1 MLATETTLIWNTEYT
16 VVYWF
21 VSTNQ
26 YNTAA
31 NFIFSVC
38 FIGGMTL
45 NCLFTIF
52 NLKMSD
58 YLQLKVKQTD
68 CIQMASITGL
78 CAKII
83 NVICFNYMFIC
94 GEILPNFEEWKH
106 HTSFANFYGSMIKLE
121 FFGKWYNVI
130 APLLILVIGLIFSV
144 MGVFKYNSKT
154 VEGIILYN

>member
-1 MLATETTLIWNTEYT
+1 
-16 VVYWF
+16 
-21 VSTNQ
+21 
-26 YNTAA
+26 
-31 NFIFSVC
+31 
-38 FIGGMTL
+38 
-45 NCLFTIF
+45 
-52 NLKMSD
+52 MSD

-94 GEILPNFEEWKH
+94 GEIMPNFEDWKYN
-106 HTSFANFYGSMIKLE
+106 TSFANFYGSMIKLE
-121 FFGKWYNVI
+121 FFGKWYNVV

-154 VEGIILYN
+154 IEGIMLYN